1 MQSLRL
7 NRWAESIKDCISLM
21 RENIAFSIQPICRC
35 FCKYWSISIKDRRRF
50 DVATILILNGEVNT
64 TALIEGRRREVGV
77 GLGSFNGRPTT
88 VCWNNNYED
97 YLFLIDMPFLTMKRT
112 IIPRTARLSHA
123 QYAIEIKRVLCKI
136 SKNSHISAKTL
147 FLCQRLY
154 QRTIILALKPLNS
167 PV

>member
-1 MQSLRL
+1 MQSLWL
-7 NRWAESIKDCISLM
+7 NCWAQSLY
-21 RENIAFSIQPICRC
+21 RIVLTWWWKILCFPIQPIYRC
-35 FCKYWSISIKDRRRF
+35 FCKHWSISIKTVAVWCRYNTYIEWGGKYHSF
-50 DVATILILNGEVNT
+50 DWGYK
-64 TALIEGRRREVGV
+64 RVGV
-77 GLGSFNGRPTT
+77 GFGSFNGRPTT

-112 IIPRTARLSHA
+112 IIPRTAHFSYA
-123 QYAIEIKRVLCKI
+123 QYAIEIKRALCKM

-154 QRTIILALKPLNS
+154 QRTIILALNPLNS